1 MNKEDI
7 IICENLNKFYSG
19 VHALK
24 DLSLKI
30 KKDSV
35 VGLIGDNGAG
45 KSTLIKILSGA
56 HPADSGTIYFEGN
69 EVKFKSTKEAMNLGI
84 ETIYQYSALIPEM
97 SIARNIFIGR
107 EHTKYNIGSFGLLKK
122 QEMETDAMKAL
133 TDVELHLRS
142 PETPVNQ
149 LSGGERQGV
158 VIARAMYFKSKVLIL
173 DEPTNHLSV
182 KETNKVLRFVEGL
195 KKQGVTSVFITHNL
209 SHIFPI
215 ADHLCVMARGQKIAD
230 MPKKDTNIDELTDF
244 YTCEK
249 LIEKGLCNNFPAA
262 ILDEGY
268 RTFTVGG
275 YYSPDEKLTFS
286 ITSSFIDPTISGAR
300 VDTIQDFQF
309 AVDREWGDGTL
320 HASYKTFPFYK
331 VPDLNGDRVQQD
343 DLGSFVE
350 VYYTYNVNDSLTLRP
365 GVAITMPTQ
374 DADDI
379 AAGNDDLAFSL
390 IERTAIGVGAT
401 FNF

>member
-1 MNKEDI
+1 MNTEDNI
-7 IICENLNKFYSG
+7 IVCKDLNKYYSG

-24 DLSLKI
+24 DLSLDI

-56 HPADSGTIYFEGN
+56 HPADSGQIFFEGN

-107 EHTKYNIGSFGLLKK
+107 EETKFKIGPFGIMKRK
-122 QEMETDAMKAL
+122 EMDQDAMKAL

-173 DEPTNHLSV
+173 DEHTNHLSV

-195 KKQGVTSVFITHNL
+195 KKQGVTSIFITHNL
-209 SHIFPI
+209 SHIYPI

-230 MPKKDTNIDELTDF
+230 MEKKDTNIEELTD
-244 YTCEK
+244 
-249 LIEKGLCNNFPAA
+249 LL
-262 ILDEGY
+262 
-268 RTFTVGG
+268 V
-275 YYSPDEKLTFS
+275 
-286 ITSSFIDPTISGAR
+286 
-300 VDTIQDFQF
+300 
-309 AVDREWGDGTL
+309 
-320 HASYKTFPFYK
+320 
-331 VPDLNGDRVQQD
+331 NG
-343 DLGSFVE
+343 
-350 VYYTYNVNDSLTLRP
+350 
-365 GVAITMPTQ
+365 
-374 DADDI
+374 
-379 AAGNDDLAFSL
+379 
-390 IERTAIGVGAT
+390 
-401 FNF
+401 

>member
-1 MNKEDI
+1 MNTEDNI
-7 IICENLNKFYSG
+7 IVCKDLNKYYSG

-24 DLSLKI
+24 DLSLDI

-56 HPADSGTIYFEGN
+56 HPADSGQIFFEGN

-107 EHTKYNIGSFGLLKK
+107 EETKYNVGPFGIMKTT
-122 QEMETDAMKAL
+122 EMDKDAMKAL

-195 KKQGVTSVFITHNL
+195 KTQGVTSIFITHNL
-209 SHIFPI
+209 SHIYPI

-230 MPKKDTNIDELTDF
+230 MEKKDTNIEQLTD
-244 YTCEK
+244 
-249 LIEKGLCNNFPAA
+249 LL
-262 ILDEGY
+262 
-268 RTFTVGG
+268 V
-275 YYSPDEKLTFS
+275 
-286 ITSSFIDPTISGAR
+286 
-300 VDTIQDFQF
+300 
-309 AVDREWGDGTL
+309 
-320 HASYKTFPFYK
+320 
-331 VPDLNGDRVQQD
+331 NG
-343 DLGSFVE
+343 
-350 VYYTYNVNDSLTLRP
+350 
-365 GVAITMPTQ
+365 
-374 DADDI
+374 
-379 AAGNDDLAFSL
+379 
-390 IERTAIGVGAT
+390 
-401 FNF
+401 